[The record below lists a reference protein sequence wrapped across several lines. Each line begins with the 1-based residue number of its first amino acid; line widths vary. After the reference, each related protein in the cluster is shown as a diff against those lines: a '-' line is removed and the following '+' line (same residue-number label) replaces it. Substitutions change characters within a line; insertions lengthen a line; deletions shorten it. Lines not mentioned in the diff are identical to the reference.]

1 MLCFDMREICVLWN
15 VEECPNWDKRFQGA
29 VNAFL
34 AYTDT
39 QPSPELMDGMP
50 TFLTKG
56 DKDTIANTIVHHI
69 LIWARKNPEPSVSTL
84 MLISDNLSEETLTAC
99 LALKRKWTI
108 LTSELI
114 RLKALLEE
122 TISNKE
128 REILVLKREVK
139 ELEMIV
145 ERLKADLEAAKTAR
159 VLCKRALLKSGSEV
173 TDLKEKI
180 SVAEEE
186 LSKKDENEIET
197 VKEEKNQALKKEQDA
212 TCSVQMLLE
221 DSNEEEEKSNKSME
235 ESLASALHESEA
247 RKLKEKL
254 LSQGDE
260 EEEDYETQVEDLK
273 LAIKATSYKYE
284 KMLEDARHEIDVLL
298 IYMCGGANQVRELE
312 SSVEM
317 REAGLVNHVKK
328 FDEEVSSMKMNRLG
342 NLVKRTKE
350 EADAAWKKE
359 SEMRDGFKLIEK
371 MLDKETEFQSL
382 VHENDFLRV
391 KQDHL
396 LEEALAKKDTEGKD
410 RGELSES
417 EKDYDLLPNVVEFS
431 EERIV
436 VGHRRRSAEEKK
448 EAFHKRRPEQ
458 EDPKEEVEDANM
470 IH

>member
-1 MLCFDMREICVLWN
+1 MPWFGETLQCFDMREICVLWN

-50 TFLTKG
+50 TFLTKDG
-56 DKDTIANTIVHHI
+56 SYA
-69 LIWARKNPEPSVSTL
+69 
-84 MLISDNLSEETLTAC
+84 SDSASLL
-99 LALKRKWTI
+99 LATSWELENRKWTI

-159 VLCKRALLKSGSEV
+159 VLCKRALLKSGV
-173 TDLKEKI
+173 
-180 SVAEEE
+180 
-186 LSKKDENEIET
+186 
-197 VKEEKNQALKKEQDA
+197 
-212 TCSVQMLLE
+212 
-221 DSNEEEEKSNKSME
+221 E
-235 ESLASALHESEA
+235 ESNDRLRLQHCTKCQSEA

-312 SSVEM
+312 SSV
-317 REAGLVNHVKK
+317 V
-328 FDEEVSSMKMNRLG
+328 D
-342 NLVKRTKE
+342 
-350 EADAAWKKE
+350 
-359 SEMRDGFKLIEK
+359 
-371 MLDKETEFQSL
+371 
-382 VHENDFLRV
+382 
-391 KQDHL
+391 
-396 LEEALAKKDTEGKD
+396 
-410 RGELSES
+410 
-417 EKDYDLLPNVVEFS
+417 
-431 EERIV
+431 
-436 VGHRRRSAEEKK
+436 
-448 EAFHKRRPEQ
+448 
-458 EDPKEEVEDANM
+458 
-470 IH
+470 

>member
-1 MLCFDMREICVLWN
+1 MREICVLWN

-159 VLCKRALLKSGSEV
+159 VLCKRALLKSGV
-173 TDLKEKI
+173 
-180 SVAEEE
+180 
-186 LSKKDENEIET
+186 
-197 VKEEKNQALKKEQDA
+197 
-212 TCSVQMLLE
+212 
-221 DSNEEEEKSNKSME
+221 E
-235 ESLASALHESEA
+235 ES
-247 RKLKEKL
+247 
-254 LSQGDE
+254 
-260 EEEDYETQVEDLK
+260 
-273 LAIKATSYKYE
+273 
-284 KMLEDARHEIDVLL
+284 
-298 IYMCGGANQVRELE
+298 
-312 SSVEM
+312 
-317 REAGLVNHVKK
+317 
-328 FDEEVSSMKMNRLG
+328 
-342 NLVKRTKE
+342 
-350 EADAAWKKE
+350 
-359 SEMRDGFKLIEK
+359 
-371 MLDKETEFQSL
+371 
-382 VHENDFLRV
+382 NDRLRV
-391 KQDHL
+391 
-396 LEEALAKKDTEGKD
+396 
-410 RGELSES
+410 
-417 EKDYDLLPNVVEFS
+417 
-431 EERIV
+431 
-436 VGHRRRSAEEKK
+436 
-448 EAFHKRRPEQ
+448 
-458 EDPKEEVEDANM
+458 
-470 IH
+470 